1 MIIDVTAGSGNTE
14 REIGYV
20 ADIFL
25 DSDKRK
31 VDALIAKGRRAI
43 VGDFT
48 NLPFP
53 DNCADEVVFD
63 HPYSTGPSG
72 SGLTDRYGK
81 YRNQAEMIKSI
92 SKAFL
97 EIRRVLKPN
106 GICLFKWGSG
116 CFENHTAEWVMFHCL
131 PRDMGWQVLITRR
144 SPSAK
149 YHVSLVYWIEI
160 WHSNVTGLG
169 KEGMEAFVNSLSHV
183 EKEQLWTKKSS

>member
-1 MIIDVTAGSGNTE
+1 MIIDITAGSGNTE
-14 REIGYV
+14 REIGYE

-25 DSDKRK
+25 DCDESK
-31 VDALIAKGRRAI
+31 VDALIAKGRTAI

-53 DNCADEVVFD
+53 DNYADTIIFD
-63 HPYSTGPSG
+63 PPYSTGPLG

-81 YRNQAEMIKSI
+81 FRNQAEMVKSI

-106 GICLFKWGSG
+106 GVCLFKWGSG
-116 CFENHTAEWVMFHCL
+116 CFDNHTAEWIVFHCL
-131 PRDMGWQVLITRR
+131 PRDMDWRVLIARR

-149 YHVSLVYWIEI
+149 YHVSIVYWIEI
-160 WHSNVTGLG
+160 SLSNVTGLG
-169 KEGMEAFVNSLSHV
+169 KEAMEAFVNSLSEA
-183 EKEQLWTKKSS
+183 EKEQLWTKKSR